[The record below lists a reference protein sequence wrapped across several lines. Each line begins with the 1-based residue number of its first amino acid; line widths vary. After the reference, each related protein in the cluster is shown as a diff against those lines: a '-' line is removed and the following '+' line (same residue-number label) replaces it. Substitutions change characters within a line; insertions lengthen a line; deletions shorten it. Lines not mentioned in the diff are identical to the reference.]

1 MQANPMEYFRIFFRR
16 KWFIIIPVF
25 SGLILGIC
33 SALILPKKYESSTK
47 IQIREGKTDNP
58 LFESL
63 AVSSTMEQRSKVVR
77 EKMLSWFSL
86 TELVKRLKLDSQVK
100 SAEEFEKLVK
110 ELVRNVKFEFREGNI
125 IEFSYT
131 GPTPEQTQAVVQNIT
146 QIFIEGSL
154 SVQTKETTDAIQFI
168 EEQLRV
174 YRGKIKSSEIAELKD
189 RLKEL
194 LIDSTELHPQ
204 VKQLR
209 EQINRK
215 MEEIKQENLEY
226 SEDARLTMESTNQM
240 LDEIR
245 KALNVVNVKDAP
257 RTKEKA
263 PSESSD
269 DFYKVML
276 IDKMDDVRARDV
288 DVNTNIYN
296 SLLQRLETA
305 KITQRLQSSK
315 EGTRYTILDPPRIP
329 LKPSKPNLIV
339 NTLLGIII
347 GLVVGAGLVFLNEFL
362 DKSLLDVQEAKE
374 FLGTPLLG
382 SISKITTAELL
393 EEERQ
398 KQTWLLFWMGSA
410 GILLIAFTIMIAAIL
425 RI

>member
-16 KWFIIIPVF
+16 KWFLIIPVF
-25 SGLILGIC
+25 SGMILGIC
-33 SALILPKKYESSTK
+33 SGVILPKKYESNTK

-63 AVSSTMEQRSKVVR
+63 AVSSSMEQRSKVVR
-77 EKMLSWFSL
+77 EKMLSWVSL
-86 TELVKRLKLDSQVK
+86 TELVKRLKLDANIKSSQ
-100 SAEEFEKLVK
+100 EFE
-110 ELVRNVKFEFREGNI
+110 ELVRDLVKGIRFEFRDGNI
-125 IEFSYT
+125 IKLSYI
-131 GPTPEQTQAVVQNIT
+131 GPNPQQTQAVVQNIT

-154 SVQTKETTDAIQFI
+154 NVQTKETSDAIRFI

-174 YRGKIKSSEIAELKD
+174 YRGKIKSSEIAQLKD

-194 LIDSTELHPQ
+194 LVDSTELHPQ
-204 VKQLR
+204 VIQLR
-209 EQINRK
+209 DQINRK

-240 LDEIR
+240 LSDIR
-245 KALNVVNVKDAP
+245 KALNVVSVDEAP
-257 RTKEKA
+257 VEKNPA
-263 PSESSD
+263 NASD
-269 DFYKVML
+269 ELYKVML

-329 LKPSKPNLIV
+329 LKPSEPNMLL
-339 NTLLGIII
+339 NTLLGMVL
-347 GLVVGAGLVFLNEFL
+347 GLFVGGALVFLSEFL

-374 FLGTPLLG
+374 FLGMPLLG
-382 SISKITTAELL
+382 SISKITTAELI

-410 GILLIAFTIMIAAIL
+410 GILLIAFTVMIAAIL
-425 RI
+425 HI

>member
-16 KWFIIIPVF
+16 KWFIIIPLF
-25 SGLILGIC
+25 SGMIFGIC
-33 SALILPKKYESSTK
+33 SAIIMPKKYESNTK

-58 LFESL
+58 LFDNL
-63 AVSSTMEQRSKVVR
+63 AVSSSMEQRSKVVR
-77 EKMLSWFSL
+77 EKMLSWTSL
-86 TELVKRLKLDSQVK
+86 TELVKRLKLDANVK
-100 SAEEFEKLVK
+100 TSEEFEELVK
-110 ELVRNVKFEFREGNI
+110 QLVKSIRFEFRDGNI
-125 IEFSYT
+125 IRLSYT
-131 GPTPEQTQAVVQNIT
+131 GPTPQQTQAVVQNIT

-154 SVQTKETTDAIQFI
+154 NVQTRETGDAIEFI

-174 YRGKIKSSEIAELKD
+174 YRGKIKSSEIAQLKD

-204 VKQLR
+204 VIQLR

-226 SEDARLTMESTNQM
+226 SEDARLTVESTNQM

-245 KALNVVNVKDAP
+245 KALNVVDVPGGASP
-257 RTKEKA
+257 EKVPA
-263 PSESSD
+263 SGDE
-269 DFYKVML
+269 FYKVML

-329 LKPSKPNLIV
+329 LKPSEPNMLL
-339 NTLLGIII
+339 NTIM
-347 GLVVGAGLVFLNEFL
+347 GLFFGLAVGGALVFLTEFL
-362 DKSLLDVQEAKE
+362 DKSFLDVQEAKE
-374 FLGTPLLG
+374 FLGAPLLG
-382 SISKITTAELL
+382 SISKITTAEIL

-398 KQTWLLFWMGSA
+398 KQTWLLFWMCSA
-410 GILLIAFTIMIAAIL
+410 GILLIAFTVMFAAIL
-425 RI
+425 HI

>member
-1 MQANPMEYFRIFFRR
+1 MQVNPMEYFRIFFRR

-25 SGLILGIC
+25 AGLVLGIC
-33 SALILPKKYESSTK
+33 SAIIMPKKYQSSTK

-77 EKMLSWFSL
+77 EKMLSWASL
-86 TELVKRLKLDSQVK
+86 TELVKRLKLDANIK
-100 SAEEFEKLVK
+100 SAEEFEKIVT
-110 ELVRNVKFEFREGNI
+110 ELVRSVKFEFREGNI
-125 IEFSYT
+125 IQFSYT
-131 GPTPEQTQAVVQNIT
+131 GPTPQQTQAVVQNIT

-154 SVQTKETTDAIQFI
+154 NVQTKETTDAIKFI

-174 YRGKIKSSEIAELKD
+174 YRGKIKSSEIAQLKD

-194 LIDSTELHPQ
+194 LVDSTELHPQ

-226 SEDARLTMESTNQM
+226 SEDARLTMESTNEM
-240 LDEIR
+240 LGAIR
-245 KALNVVNVKDAP
+245 KALNVVSS
-257 RTKEKA
+257 TKEEPK
-263 PSESSD
+263 EKTTTETD
-269 DFYKVML
+269 DIYKVML

-315 EGTRYTILDPPRIP
+315 EGTSYTILEPPRLP
-329 LKPSKPNLIV
+329 LKPSQPNLIV
-339 NTLLGIII
+339 NTLIGIII
-347 GLVVGAGLVFLNEFL
+347 GLIIGAGLVFINEML

-374 FLGTPLLG
+374 FLGMPLLG
-382 SISKITTAELL
+382 SISKITTAELM

-398 KQTWLLFWMGSA
+398 KQTWFLFWMGSA
-410 GILLIAFTIMIAAIL
+410 GVLLIAFTIMAAAIL

>member
-16 KWFIIIPVF
+16 KWFLIIPVF
-25 SGLILGIC
+25 SGMILGIC
-33 SALILPKKYESSTK
+33 SGVILPKKYESNTK

-63 AVSSTMEQRSKVVR
+63 AVSSSMEQRSKVVR
-77 EKMLSWFSL
+77 EKMLSWVSL
-86 TELVKRLKLDSQVK
+86 TELVKRLKLDANIKSSQ
-100 SAEEFEKLVK
+100 EFE
-110 ELVRNVKFEFREGNI
+110 ELVRDLVKGIRFEFRDGNI
-125 IEFSYT
+125 IKLSYI
-131 GPTPEQTQAVVQNIT
+131 GPNPQQTQAVVQNIT

-154 SVQTKETTDAIQFI
+154 NVQTKETSDAIRFI

-174 YRGKIKSSEIAELKD
+174 YRGKIKSSEIAQLKD

-194 LIDSTELHPQ
+194 LVDSTELHPQ
-204 VKQLR
+204 VIQLR
-209 EQINRK
+209 DQINRK

-240 LDEIR
+240 LSDIR
-245 KALNVVNVKDAP
+245 KALNVVSVDEAP
-257 RTKEKA
+257 VEKNPA
-263 PSESSD
+263 NASD
-269 DFYKVML
+269 ELYKVML

-329 LKPSKPNLIV
+329 LKPSEPNMLL
-339 NTLLGIII
+339 NTLLGMVL
-347 GLVVGAGLVFLNEFL
+347 GLFVGGALVFLSEFL

-374 FLGTPLLG
+374 FWGMPLLG
-382 SISKITTAELL
+382 SISKITTAELI

-410 GILLIAFTIMIAAIL
+410 GILLIAFTVMIAAIL
-425 RI
+425 HI